1 VWRLTGPYDIDG
13 GQMREAIER
22 TAAHRRVEFR
32 PLSEVVV
39 TLPKRRAGTYAA
51 WRGRQSVDGQA
62 YPQTFAEV
70 VKSVIAFARSAAPT
84 SPAKLDMVP
93 SHQILEL
100 TVVASIV
107 ASTSG

>member
-70 VKSVIAFARSAAPT
+70 VKSVIAFADPLLQPHPPSSTWSHRTRSW
-84 SPAKLDMVP
+84 S
-93 SHQILEL
+93 
-100 TVVASIV
+100 
-107 ASTSG
+107 